1 MNVESFLLWGFVA
14 TVVLTTIIAAGQELG
29 LSRMS
34 MTFMLGTMITPSRD
48 LAQAL
53 GFVMHF
59 VNGWIF
65 ALVYAAAMESIGMA
79 TWWLGALIGLVH
91 GSFVLMVA
99 MPMLPGMHPRMAGE
113 TRGPTPTRQ
122 LQPPGFLALNYGAQ
136 TPLLSLVAHAAYGA
150 IFGGFYIPTGS

>member
-79 TWWLGALIGLVH
+79 AWWLGALFGLVH
-91 GSFVLMVA
+91 GSFVLTVA
-99 MPMLPGMHPRMAGE
+99 MPMLPGMHSRMAGE

-136 TPLLSLVAHAAYGA
+136 TPLLSLVAHVAYGA
-150 IFGGFYIPTGS
+150 IIGGFYTLAGG